1 MNSLD
6 ALKKTTEALTDKAG
20 QKIDAGIF
28 DLVLGLRAHDIPT
41 QFSCSGHDDRMSSYP
56 YVDIYADDEAIDFD
70 DYSEANIQKKSDWI
84 KANGLVLHQLIPLL
98 SEFYK
103 NRETPYEH
111 QLIPQCSV
119 DLVRIRLKPINAD
132 TFQNLD
138 AKTHKAQLKIAQD
151 EMKAFGLFLQ
161 EKYTEDSIHS

>member
-1 MNSLD
+1 MRNLE
-6 ALKKTTEALTDKAG
+6 KIRKTVEALTDGAG

-41 QFSCSGHDDRMSSYP
+41 QFSCAGHDDRMGSYP

-84 KANGLVLHQLIPLL
+84 KANGLVLHHLIPLL

-119 DLVRIRLKPINAD
+119 DLVRIRLKAVNAD